1 MNDRVRWVLVA
12 KAVMAFISMFA
23 NAGTAHATP
32 EPWRSVRIRV
42 SETGTGVKMFESPG
56 ILEPGQRARFAAR
69 GVRNVDDG
77 WNLLRDIFLFATLE
91 CVAAAR
97 YPAP

>member
-1 MNDRVRWVLVA
+1 MTDPA
-12 KAVMAFISMFA
+12 QAFL
-23 NAGTAHATP
+23 NHG
-32 EPWRSVRIRV
+32 
-42 SETGTGVKMFESPG
+42 
-56 ILEPGQRARFAAR
+56 
-69 GVRNVDDG
+69 NVDDG